1 MFFITLIKYLTGESL
16 GSILPYKMNI
26 IDKYFTR
33 QQVAVFVMLLM
44 VLTGLA
50 WMVQIMSMMKFLM
63 NYGVKFTDFLG
74 LTALMVPF
82 IVSIIVPFAT
92 FIAIL
97 FVYNKMIGDNEVV
110 VMASAGYSPAKL
122 ARPALIFAGVMTVMN
137 LILNLWL
144 VPASQAKFYDTQWNL
159 RYGLAHLK
167 LQEASFT
174 DMARGL
180 VVYVDKVSNHDL
192 SQVMLSDT
200 RDKKSQ
206 ITIFANNGKL
216 VTTMR
221 GLSIVMTDGS
231 LQATGN
237 GEIIGTF
244 DTFDMDLS
252 VSEKNNDSA
261 FRARRM
267 STMELFS
274 VKKENVSKKQYKTV
288 MSEICNRILMPFMN
302 IILAALCLTIL
313 LRSSLLRRR
322 ASFAPAASVVAMSCL
337 MAGFMSASN
346 MLTSLT
352 SLIALGCTELTVLVV
367 IMVLLFRK

>member
-122 ARPALIFAGVMTVMN
+122 ARPALIFAGVMTAMN

-352 SLIALGCTELTVLVV
+352 SLIALGCAELTVLVV

>member
-122 ARPALIFAGVMTVMN
+122 ARPALIFAGVMTAMN

>member
-1 MFFITLIKYLTGESL
+1 MS
-16 GSILPYKMNI
+16 I

-33 QQVAVFVMLLM
+33 QQIAVFVMLLL

-63 NYGVKFTDFLG
+63 NYGVKFSNFLG
-74 LTALMVPF
+74 LTIMMVPF
-82 IVSIIVPFAT
+82 IVSIIIPFVT

-110 VMASAGYSPAKL
+110 VMASAGYSPGKL
-122 ARPALIFAGVMTVMN
+122 ARPALIFAGVMTALH
-137 LILNLWL
+137 LILNLWI
-144 VPASQAKFYDTQWNL
+144 VPASQASFYDTQWNL

-180 VVYVDKVSNHDL
+180 VVYVDKVSGHDL

-206 ITIFANNGKL
+206 VTIFARTGKL
-216 VTTMR
+216 VSTMR
-221 GLSIVMTDGS
+221 GLSIIMTDGS

-237 GEIIGTF
+237 GKIIGTF

-252 VSEKNNDSA
+252 VSERNNDSA

-267 STMELFS
+267 PTAELLK
-274 VKKENVSKKQYKTV
+274 VRKESVSKKQYKTV
-288 MSEICNRILMPFMN
+288 MSELCNRILMPFMN

-322 ASFAPAASVVAMSCL
+322 ASFAPAASVVAMSAL

-346 MLTSLT
+346 MLTSITGLV
-352 SLIALGCTELTVLVV
+352 ILGCAELVALVI